1 MKYLKSTLAAAAL
14 LTSANASA
22 LEGQYFGAQL
32 GLSDY
37 AFYNTGIAII
47 ATYGLPVTSLLPDLQ
62 LPDNVKNNLSLE
74 AEFTTNLLSPAS
86 VGSFDATIHSFGG
99 YGVFAF
105 PVSPELSV
113 RARAGLVF
121 ALLSYDYVDYDP
133 FTFTPTTGSRSE
145 TNINLSFSGGI
156 TYKLS
161 DNMSFIAEY
170 TSLGSSVNN
179 LSGGVQLRF

>member
-32 GLSDY
+32 GLSDVG
-37 AFYNTGIAII
+37 FYNTGIAII

-62 LPDNVKNNLSLE
+62 LPDNVKKNLSLE

-86 VGSFDATIHSFGG
+86 VGGYDATVHSFGG

-113 RARAGLVF
+113 RARAGL
-121 ALLSYDYVDYDP
+121 LLAILNQEYTVIFGSA
-133 FTFTPTTGSRSE
+133 SRSS
-145 TNINLSFSGGI
+145 TDFNISFGGGI

>member
-22 LEGQYFGAQL
+22 LEGQYFDAQL
-32 GLSDY
+32 GLSSV
-37 AFYNTGIAII
+37 TGYSSGLAII
-47 ATYGLPVTSLLPDLQ
+47 ATYGLPVTSLLPNLQ
-62 LPDNVKNNLSLE
+62 LSDDVKKNLNLE
-74 AEFTTNLLSPAS
+74 AEFTTNVLSPAS
-86 VGSFDATIHSFGG
+86 VGGFEATIHSFGG

-113 RARAGLVF
+113 RARAGL
-121 ALLSYDYVDYDP
+121 LLAITTFEYSGGFFGGSYTASD
-133 FTFTPTTGSRSE
+133 TG
-145 TNINLSFSGGI
+145 INLSFGGGI

-161 DNMSFIAEY
+161 DNMNIVAEY
-170 TSLGSSVNN
+170 TSIDSGISN